1 MDFRPVQD
9 RGYANPGLLAETDWL
24 ADQITDPKVRV
35 IDARRPKEYAVGH
48 IPGAVNINGFGG
60 IPRAENGDMAD
71 PAEFAAL
78 AGSLGISNDMT
89 VVVYDAPSQMMG
101 TVAWAFLYYG
111 HPDVRMLDG
120 GLEKW
125 SREHRPVSDEAPEF
139 LPAQFAPN
147 VQEAV
152 YCSLDQAKD
161 KVNRPETVFWDTRS
175 REEFEGTAPSFD
187 ASLRPGRIPGAVHLN
202 WEDLIDRNNK
212 TLKPAAELRE
222 ILVSRGITPESE
234 INTY

>member
-1 MDFRPVQD
+1 MEPRRVAE
-9 RGYANPGLLAETDWL
+9 RGYAHPELLVETDWL
-24 ADQITDPKVRV
+24 ADHLTDRNVRV
-35 IDARRPKEYAVGH
+35 IDARRPKDYEIGH
-48 IPGAVNINGFGG
+48 IPGSVNVSGFGG

-71 PAEFAAL
+71 PDEFARL
-78 AGSLGISNDMT
+78 AGALGINNDMT
-89 VVVYDAPSQMMG
+89 VIVYDAPSQMMG

-120 GLEKW
+120 GLAKW
-125 SREHRPVSDEAPEF
+125 SHEQRPVSTDAPAYSPTRF
-139 LPAQFAPN
+139 VPT

-152 YCSLDQAKD
+152 YCSLEQARE
-161 KVNRPETVFWDTRS
+161 KVNQPDTVFWDTRT

-202 WEDLIDRNNK
+202 WEELIDEDTR
-212 TLKPAAELRE
+212 TLKPADELRTL
-222 ILVSRGITPESE
+222 LVSRGITPESE